1 MFNEAFSTE
10 EVGRIY
16 GTLND
21 FSKFANSE
29 DAVNDYI
36 RVLNE
41 YHDNINQREAGSMS
55 EDDLLTLAQKLKE
68 KKSK

>member
-1 MFNEAFSTE
+1 MFNEAFATD

-16 GTLND
+16 GTL
-21 FSKFANSE
+21 SEYSQFANSE

-41 YHDNINQREAGSMS
+41 YHENKNQREAGSMS